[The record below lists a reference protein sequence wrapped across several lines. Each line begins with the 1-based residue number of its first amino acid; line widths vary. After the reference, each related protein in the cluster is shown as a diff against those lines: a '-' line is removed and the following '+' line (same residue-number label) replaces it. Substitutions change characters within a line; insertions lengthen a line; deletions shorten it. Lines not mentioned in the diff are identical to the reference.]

1 MKSKHPDH
9 PVFTEIPDLWHHVVE
24 TMDEALF
31 IVDLNR
37 DVLYFNRRA
46 EEITGFEADEV
57 VGRHCL
63 AAFRCQQCSERCRL
77 FEEEHIEGR
86 EAEIVRKDGGRVFVL
101 KNAVALRNP
110 AGEVVGGL
118 ETFRDITALKV
129 EMQKCA
135 DARGRSEDRERTL
148 AVVLG
153 SIREGI
159 VALGDDGRV
168 VSVSRR
174 AREILGLEEEADAVG
189 RSCRD
194 LLGDEMCAD
203 ACPLD
208 MVAARPGRGAV
219 TLGRRAIEIRGRR
232 VTVDEALSP
241 MVDDG
246 GRRVG
251 HLLILTEIADDG
263 VEPAETFHGLIGR
276 SPAMRSVFDRVR
288 QLSRSEVTVLIAGES
303 GTGKELAAR
312 ALHQTSPRARGPF
325 LAVNCAALPEGLLE
339 SEIFGHVKGSF
350 TGAIKDRKGRVE
362 LAEGG
367 TLFLD
372 EVGELTLPL
381 QTKLLR
387 LVQERTFERV
397 GDERTLRAD
406 IRIIAAT
413 NRNLETEVA
422 AGRFRDDLYYR
433 LKVVPL
439 RMPPLRERG
448 HDVALIAARQLDRLS
463 AGAGRPGMRFT
474 KAALEALEAYRWP
487 GNVRELVNVVEFV
500 VALSAGET
508 VDLGELP
515 SEIVE
520 AAQAGDASRPE
531 GAVEPDEARD
541 LRQALERHGWHR
553 IRTAEALGINRVTLY
568 RLMRKHGITG
578 PRGHRHQARA

>member
-1 MKSKHPDH
+1 MTTKPVEH
-9 PVFTEIPDLWHHVVE
+9 PVFTQIPDLWHHVVE

-46 EEITGFEADEV
+46 EEITGFSAEEV

-63 AAFRCQQCSERCRL
+63 AAFRCQKCAERCRL
-77 FEEEHIEGR
+77 FEEEKVQDR

-118 ETFRDITALKV
+118 ETFRDITPLKV
-129 EMQKCA
+129 QMRQCA
-135 DARGRSEDRERTL
+135 EARGRAEERGRTL

-159 VALGDDGRV
+159 VALDEDGKV

-174 AREILGLEEEADAVG
+174 AREILGLEEEAEAIG
-189 RSCRD
+189 LACRD
-194 LLGDEMCAD
+194 LLGAEICAD
-203 ACPLD
+203 ACPIEGG
-208 MVAARPGRGAV
+208 AARPVRGGAAV
-219 TLGRRAIEIRGRR
+219 ARRALTIRGRR

-241 MVDDG
+241 MVDDE

-251 HLLILTEIADDG
+251 HLLILTELADETG
-263 VEPAETFHGLIGR
+263 EPEAEAFSGLIGR
-276 SPAMRSVFDRVR
+276 SPAMRAVFDRIR
-288 QLSRSEVTVLIAGES
+288 QLSRSEVTVLITGES

-312 ALHQTSPRARGPF
+312 ALHETSPRARGPF

-339 SEIFGHVKGSF
+339 SEIFGHVKGAF
-350 TGAIKDRKGRVE
+350 TGAVRDRKGRVE
-362 LAEGG
+362 LAEAG

-406 IRIIAAT
+406 IRIVAAT
-413 NRNLETEVA
+413 NRDLEVEVA

-433 LKVVPL
+433 LKVVPI

-448 HDVALIAARQLDRLS
+448 HDVALLAARQLDRLG
-463 AGAGRPGMRFT
+463 AEAGRAGMKFT
-474 KAALEALEAYRWP
+474 RAALEALEAYRWP
-487 GNVRELVNVVEFV
+487 GNVRELVNVAEYV

-508 VDLGELP
+508 VDVGDLP
-515 SEIVE
+515 AEIGE
-520 AAQAGDASRPE
+520 AAPARGPE
-531 GAVEPDEARD
+531 GEGDDSDEG
-541 LRQALERHGWHR
+541 QALRRALEQNRWHR
-553 IRTAEALGINRVTLY
+553 IRTAEALSINRVTLY
-568 RLMRKHGITG
+568 RLMKKHGIDG
-578 PRGHRHQARA
+578 PRGRRRAPPG